1 MDLHSCETRVPGNAS
16 YMRKAFNNVNDF
28 IVAQRAR
35 LAEAA
40 TRNGN
45 RNAGMATGM
54 SDGPTGSLATTLGVC
69 RPAWLIC
76 IQR

>member
-1 MDLHSCETRVPGNAS
+1 MGSMDLHSCETRVPGNAS

-45 RNAGMATGM
+45 RNA
-54 SDGPTGSLATTLGVC
+54 TGSLATTLGVC

>member
-45 RNAGMATGM
+45 RNVV
-54 SDGPTGSLATTLGVC
+54 P
-69 RPAWLIC
+69 PALWL
-76 IQR
+76 QPWAFAVRHG